1 MPARAERDLPIG
13 SWPARVRSAMQRR
26 CASNRA
32 DLRKRSTCSAEVADR
47 SRSSYR
53 ERGENTSGSRRR
65 AIDTRSEP
73 SKLPD
78 LRKRASGRA
87 AGCQI
92 GMPRELPEIL
102 SNNGLVC
109 ALAADRPSLIW
120 RKHLDLGRAED
131 LGGVGLRSL
140 TAQRER
146 NECER
151 DNE

>member
-1 MPARAERDLPIG
+1 MPASAERDLLIG

-26 CASNRA
+26 CDSNRA

-47 SRSSYR
+47 SRSPHR

-78 LRKRASGRA
+78 LRKRASDQA

-92 GMPRELPEIL
+92 GMSRELPEML
-102 SNNGLVC
+102 SNNGLVY

-120 RKHLDLGRAED
+120 RKQLDLGCAED
-131 LGGVGLRSL
+131 LGGVGLRRLSGKR
-140 TAQRER
+140 ACNQC
-146 NECER
+146 EC